1 MFLSG
6 HLMIVAT
13 MRVFADLSMNVREI
27 RTVLQK
33 KIAPRTIVA
42 QIMDTAE
49 LVLNTVMTN
58 TIAKLTMIAI
68 LMNVAPN
75 MVIVELD
82 QNIVVKKQLSPHYR
96 PVTIRLINLNHD

>member
-1 MFLSG
+1 
-6 HLMIVAT
+6 MIVAT

-96 PVTIRLINLNHD
+96 LVTIQLINLNHD